1 MSDQFWLTKAQLKR
15 IESHFP
21 KSRGVP
27 RADDRRVVSGI
38 IHVIRNG
45 LRWRDAPA
53 DYGPHKT
60 LYNRF
65 VRWSRMGIFH
75 RILALRPRAD
85 RQTC

>member
-15 IESHFP
+15 IEPHFP

-45 LRWRDAPA
+45 LRGRDAPA
-53 DYGPHKT
+53 DYGPP
-60 LYNRF
+60 
-65 VRWSRMGIFH
+65 I
-75 RILALRPRAD
+75 RPYTTGSFAGPAWASFIAS
-85 RQTC
+85 